1 MTSYAAIKLNKN
13 TVISVLGHVADTP
26 AGRERL
32 VWAMLKYP
40 YQPGVEHY
48 FIGGNY
54 LRINQPDY
62 SRQILT
68 RTELDLLF
76 TYKEQQKKS
85 GRRDPDVNWFV
96 VKPREPHPDII
107 TELCSTWY

>member
-1 MTSYAAIKLNKN
+1 MTTYAAIKLNKN
-13 TVISVLGHVADTP
+13 TIISVLGHVADTP

-32 VWAMLKYP
+32 VWALFNYP
-40 YQPGVEHY
+40 YQDGVDHY

-54 LRINQPDY
+54 LKLTQPDY

-76 TYKEQQKKS
+76 TYEEQVKKN
-85 GRRDPDVNWFV
+85 GRRDPDVNWFMV
-96 VKPREPHPDII
+96 TIREPNLDIV
-107 TELCSTWY
+107 TELCSTW